1 MGQSLGKK
9 QQQNGDQE
17 ISKKLVNNP
26 AESVTDSLKGYV
38 LTHSNVKLLEGH
50 NVVVR
55 GDLESF
61 RGSGKVAV
69 ITGW

>member
-1 MGQSLGKK
+1 MGQAPTKEK
-9 QQQNGDQE
+9 NQE

-26 AESVTDSLKGYV
+26 AECVTDSLKGYV
-38 LTHSNVKLLEGH
+38 LTHDNVKLLEGH

-55 GDLESF
+55 ADLQHFRESA
-61 RGSGKVAV
+61 KVAV